1 MSKISVKEVIVV
13 EGRYDKERL
22 SALFDALILTTDG
35 FRIYRD
41 KDMLPTLRRLAQ
53 TRGLIILTD
62 PDRAGF
68 QIRNYIKSAVDN
80 RYIKEAYI
88 PDVPGKEK
96 RKDKPSKEGLL
107 GVEGVSDEMIVHAIM
122 QAGYTEDT
130 EEKDKI
136 SKADLM
142 RYGLSGTPQSRQ
154 KRMLLQKELKL
165 PARLSANALLD
176 VLNALHMKEEMEK
189 LFKNGSV

>member
-1 MSKISVKEVIVV
+1 MNKISVKEVIVV

-41 KDMLPTLRRLAQ
+41 KDMLPALRRLAQ
-53 TRGLIILTD
+53 SRGLIILTD

-68 QIRNYIKSAVDN
+68 QIRNYIKSAVDK

-88 PDVPGKEK
+88 PDIPGKEK

-107 GVEGVSDEMIVHAIM
+107 GVEGVPDEIIIDAIIK
-122 QAGYTEDT
+122 AGATEDR
-130 EEKDKI
+130 EENEKI
-136 SKADLM
+136 TKADLM
-142 RYGLSGTPQSRQ
+142 RWGLSGSENSRQ
-154 KRMLLQKELKL
+154 KRMELQRKMKL

-176 VLNALHMKEEMEK
+176 VLNALHLKEEMEE
-189 LFKNGSV
+189 LF